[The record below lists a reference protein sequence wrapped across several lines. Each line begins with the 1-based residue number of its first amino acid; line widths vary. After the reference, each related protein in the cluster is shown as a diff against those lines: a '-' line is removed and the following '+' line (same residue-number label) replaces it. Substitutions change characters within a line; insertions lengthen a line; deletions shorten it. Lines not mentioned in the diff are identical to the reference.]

1 MRGRG
6 PAEDT
11 RKTFIRYI
19 TGKRKDNGEKKET
32 LGAMGKRRWGRGG
45 GETGMKYGF
54 LTSAFI
60 PEDDRKI

>member
-19 TGKRKDNGEKKET
+19 TGKERTMVRKRRLWGPWGKGEK
-32 LGAMGKRRWGRGG
+32 
-45 GETGMKYGF
+45 MKYAF

>member
-19 TGKRKDNGEKKET
+19 TGKGKDNGEKKET
-32 LGAMGKRRWGRGG
+32 LGAMGKRGR
-45 GETGMKYGF
+45 GMKYAF

>member
-19 TGKRKDNGEKKET
+19 TGKGKDNGEKKET
-32 LGAMGKRRWGRGG
+32 LGAMGKRGKNEIHLFNLSLHSRR
-45 GETGMKYGF
+45 
-54 LTSAFI
+54 
-60 PEDDRKI
+60 